1 MVKNM
6 KLETQRLVIRSY
18 VESDLMDGFRLMQD
32 ESLFTFLDMSV
43 MPMDEYEKLFR
54 WLMKSYSVGFDGDF
68 KYSFNVTLK
77 ETGKHIGWVGIGG
90 VDFDHSVKELY
101 WLIGREY
108 QNKGYASEAAAA
120 LLEYGFCTIG
130 LAEIVAFCKPEN
142 IASMKVMQKI
152 GLKYQSIVEGLPEK
166 YGLFNGEPKYALSRN
181 EFMIKA

>member
-6 KLETQRLVIRSY
+6 RLETQRLVIRPY
-18 VESDLMDGFRLMQD
+18 VESDLMECFWLMQD
-32 ESLFTFLDMSV
+32 DALFTFLGMSV
-43 MPMDEYEKLFR
+43 MPLDEYEKLFR
-54 WLMKSYSVGFDGDF
+54 WLMKSYNVGFDGDF

-90 VDFDHSVKELY
+90 ADFDHSVKEIY
-101 WLIGREY
+101 WLIGIEY

-130 LAEIVAFCKPEN
+130 LEEIVAFCKPEN

-152 GLKYQSIVEGLPEK
+152 GFKYQGIVEGLPEEHN
-166 YGLFNGEPKYALSRN
+166 LFNGEPKYALSIS
-181 EFMIKA
+181 EFMRIV